1 MRLLG
6 IDLGTGSVKLVT
18 LDPDGVE
25 RAVASERYAL
35 SSPQP
40 GWAEIA
46 PQAWWDAL
54 VRAAARLPADERAQV
69 AAIGFSGQMHGVV
82 LIDAAGRAV
91 RPALLWPDTR
101 AARLAA
107 AADWPD
113 APNPVA
119 PGMAGPLLR
128 WVAASEPA
136 ALRAA
141 RWAVQPKDWLRIA
154 LGGDVAADP
163 SDACATALATP
174 DGAWDAARLDALGLP
189 RALFAPVRAST
200 APCGGLAAQAAAA
213 LGLPAGVPLATGAA
227 DTACAALGSGLVADG
242 DALLTTGSG
251 GQIVVLADRLPAAR
265 RGLHRYRAAAGG
277 GYYTMA
283 AMQNVGLALEAVRGW
298 LGYASWPAAYDDAFA
313 QPASERLSFLPYL
326 SGERSPWMNPD
337 ARGGWLGLG
346 LGDTRG
352 AMMRAAF
359 EGVAFA
365 LRAGLDAI
373 RAEGAEGAEGAERR
387 AVASLRLAGG
397 GSVDPRW
404 RQLLADA
411 LGASLDAGDCPNAAT
426 RGAALLAGVAIGLWR
441 EDALRALA
449 PAASPVAAPCGDR
462 ALATRHARFV
472 DLYARTAAWF
482 TLDV

>member
-18 LDPDGVE
+18 LDADGVE
-25 RAVASERYAL
+25 RAVASEPYAL

-46 PQAWWDAL
+46 PGAWWQAL

-82 LIDAAGRAV
+82 LIDAAGRPV

-101 AARLAA
+101 AVREAQ
-107 AADWPD
+107 AADWCGAGSSA

-128 WVAASEPA
+128 WLAAHEPD

-141 RWAVQPKDWLRIA
+141 RWAVQPKDWLRVA

-174 DGAWDAARLDALGLP
+174 DGEWDTALIGALGLP
-189 RALFAPVRAST
+189 ADRFAPLRAST
-200 APCGGLAAQAAAA
+200 ARCGALAAPAAAA

-227 DTACAALGSGLVADG
+227 DTACAALGSGLVAAG

-251 GQIVVLADRLPAAR
+251 GQIVVLADTLPPAR

-298 LGYASWPAAYDDAFA
+298 LGYADWAAAYEEAFA
-313 QPASERLSFLPYL
+313 RPASERLCFLPYL
-326 SGERSPWMNPD
+326 TGERSPWMNPD
-337 ARGGWLGLG
+337 ARGGWLGLS

-373 RAEGAEGAEGAERR
+373 RDAGGGGG
-387 AVASLRLAGG
+387 VTSLRVAGG

-411 LGASLDAGDCPNAAT
+411 LGASLDAVDCPNAAT
-426 RGAALLAGVAIGLWR
+426 RGAALLAGVAIGHWR
-441 EDALRALA
+441 ESALRALA
-449 PAASPVAAPCGDR
+449 PAASPVAAPRDDR
-462 ALATRHARFV
+462 ALASRRARFV
-472 DLYARTAAWF
+472 DLYARTDAWF
-482 TLDV
+482 TMGD

>member
-18 LDPDGVE
+18 LDADGVE
-25 RAVASERYAL
+25 RAVASEPYAL

-46 PQAWWDAL
+46 PDVWWQAL
-54 VRAAARLPADERAQV
+54 VQAAARLPAGERAQV

-82 LIDAAGRAV
+82 LIDAAGQPV

-101 AARLAA
+101 AVREAD
-107 AADWPD
+107 AADWPAAGLPV

-128 WVAASEPA
+128 WLAAHEPQ

-141 RWAVQPKDWLRIA
+141 RWAVQPKDWLRVA
-154 LGGDVAADP
+154 LGGEVVADP

-174 DGAWDAARLDALGLP
+174 DGAWDTALIESLGLP
-189 RALFAPVRAST
+189 ADRFAPVRASG
-200 APCGGLAAQAAAA
+200 ARCGVLDAKAAVV

-227 DTACAALGSGLVADG
+227 DTACAALGSGLVAAG

-251 GQIVVLADRLPAAR
+251 GQIVVLADALPPAR
-265 RGLHRYRAAAGG
+265 RGLHRYRAAAGD

-298 LGYASWPAAYDDAFA
+298 LGYPGWADAYDDAFA
-313 QPASERLSFLPYL
+313 QPASERLCFLPYL
-326 SGERSPWMNPD
+326 TGERSPWMNPD

-373 RAEGAEGAEGAERR
+373 RAANPADP
-387 AVASLRLAGG
+387 VTTLRLAGG

-411 LGASLDAGDCPNAAT
+411 LGASLDAVDCPNAAT
-426 RGAALLAGVAIGLWR
+426 RGAALLAGVAIGHWR
-441 EDALRALA
+441 DDALRTLA
-449 PAASPVAAPCGDR
+449 PAASPVAAPRDDR
-462 ALATRHARFV
+462 ALAARHARFI
-472 DLYARTAAWF
+472 DLYARTDAWF
-482 TLDV
+482 TSGV

>member
-18 LDPDGVE
+18 LDADGVE
-25 RAVASERYAL
+25 RSVASEPYAL

-46 PQAWWDAL
+46 PDVWWQAL
-54 VRAAARLPADERAQV
+54 VRAAARLPAGERAQV

-82 LIDAAGRAV
+82 LIDAAGQPV

-101 AARLAA
+101 AVREAD
-107 AADWPD
+107 AADWPM

-128 WVAASEPA
+128 WLAAHEPQ
-136 ALRAA
+136 ALTRA
-141 RWAVQPKDWLRIA
+141 RWAVQPKDWLRVA
-154 LGGDVAADP
+154 LGGEVAADP

-174 DGAWDAARLDALGLP
+174 DGAWDTALIAALGLP
-189 RALFAPVRAST
+189 VDRFAPLRASG
-200 APCGGLAAQAAAA
+200 ARCGVLDAKAAAA

-227 DTACAALGSGLVADG
+227 DTACAALGSGLVAAG

-251 GQIVVLADRLPAAR
+251 GQIVVLADVLPPAR
-265 RGLHRYRAAAGG
+265 HGLHRYRTAAGG

-298 LGYASWPAAYDDAFA
+298 LGYPGWPDAYDDAFA
-313 QPASERLSFLPYL
+313 RPASERLCFLPYL
-326 SGERSPWMNPD
+326 TGERSPWMNPD

-373 RAEGAEGAEGAERR
+373 RDANR
-387 AVASLRLAGG
+387 VDPVTTLRLAGG

-411 LGASLDAGDCPNAAT
+411 LGASLDAVDCPNAAT
-426 RGAALLAGVAIGLWR
+426 RGAALLAGVAIGHWR
-441 EDALRALA
+441 DDALRTLA
-449 PAASPVAAPCGDR
+449 PAASPVAAPHDDG
-462 ALATRHARFV
+462 ALDARHARFV
-472 DLYARTAAWF
+472 DLYARTDAWF
-482 TLDV
+482 TAGV

>member
-18 LDPDGVE
+18 LDADGIE
-25 RAVASERYAL
+25 RAVASEPYAL

-46 PQAWWDAL
+46 PDAWWQAL
-54 VRAAARLPADERAQV
+54 VRAAARLPAGEREQV

-82 LIDAAGRAV
+82 LVDADGQPV
-91 RPALLWPDTR
+91 RPAMLWPDTR
-101 AARLAA
+101 AVSEAD
-107 AADWPD
+107 AADWRD

-128 WVAASEPA
+128 WLAAHEPA

-141 RWAVQPKDWLRIA
+141 RWAVQPKDWLRVA

-174 DGAWDAARLDALGLP
+174 DGAWDTSLIDALGLP
-189 RALFAPVRAST
+189 ADRFAPVRASS
-200 APCGGLAAQAAAA
+200 ARCGVLGARAAAA

-227 DTACAALGSGLVADG
+227 DTACAALGSGLATAG

-251 GQIVVLADRLPAAR
+251 GQIVVLADALPPAR
-265 RGLHRYRAAAGG
+265 RGLHRYRTAAGG

-283 AMQNVGLALEAVRGW
+283 AMQNVGLALETVRGW
-298 LGYASWPAAYDDAFA
+298 LGYPDWAHAYDDAFA
-313 QPASERLSFLPYL
+313 QPASERLCFLPYL
-326 SGERSPWMNPD
+326 TGERSPWMNPD

-373 RAEGAEGAEGAERR
+373 RDADRGDP
-387 AVASLRLAGG
+387 VTTLRLAGG

-411 LGASLDAGDCPNAAT
+411 LGASLHAIDCPNAAT
-426 RGAALLAGVAIGLWR
+426 RGAALLAGVAIGHWR
-441 EDALRALA
+441 EAALHALA
-449 PAASPVAAPCGDR
+449 PSASPVAAPRDDR
-462 ALATRHARFV
+462 LLAARYARFI
-472 DLYARTAAWF
+472 DLYARTDAWF
-482 TLDV
+482 TTGV